1 MNNYPAGR
9 TRDSG
14 SGLRLRPAQLRAF
27 RLAALVALTA
37 VAGAALLLTVV
48 WGKEG
53 FGREDLPLCAA
64 GLVVLAGAAAGWW
77 LLCRRLFPPAPGALL
92 GVGLGLLALPA
103 LLYSAFGIRTA
114 VNSVRGTWLAHRAT
128 IANYREAAIIWP
140 GFHHPV
146 GLALDLDLVVPARL
160 EGNLLAP
167 RLALGGPEGFTARDY
182 FSTLF
187 YRLEGQVLTQP
198 VFQAIDPV
206 AERSRLASGGP
217 VHLAYRLYPG
227 YVRRLE
233 PGTQVCVDTA
243 AVSRAGPSHNASPG
257 SELAASWFFAG
268 AGAVTI
274 DLSKSLT
281 ARLRSQSRWAHDPAA
296 WDSLLRRLTP
306 TALAAAG
313 FAVCGAGVTVWSG
326 EQCWCRDVS

>member
-1 MNNYPAGR
+1 MNNYLADP

-27 RLAALVALTA
+27 RLAALAVLIA

-53 FGREDLPLCAA
+53 FGREELPLCAA
-64 GLVVLAGAAAGWW
+64 GFLVLAGAAAGWW
-77 LLCRRLFPPAPGALL
+77 LLCRRLFPPASGALV
-92 GVGLGLLALPA
+92 GVGLGLLAVPA
-103 LLYSAFGIRTA
+103 LLYAAFGIRTG
-114 VNSVRGTWLAHRAT
+114 VNTLRGAWLAHRAT
-128 IANYREAAIIWP
+128 IGSYREAAILWP
-140 GFHHPV
+140 GFDHPV
-146 GLALDLDLVVPARL
+146 GLALELDLVVPARL

-187 YRLEGQVLTQP
+187 YRLEGRVLTQP

-233 PGTQVCVDTA
+233 PGTRVCVDTA
-243 AVSRAGPSHNASPG
+243 AVSRAGSSQDASLG

-268 AGAVTI
+268 AGALTI
-274 DLSKSLT
+274 DLSQSLT
-281 ARLRSQSRWAHDPAA
+281 AKLRAQSRWAHDPSA
-296 WDSLLRRLTP
+296 WDALLQGLTP
-306 TALAAAG
+306 PALTAAG
-313 FAVCGAGVTVWSG
+313 FAVCGAAVPVWLG
-326 EQCWCRDVS
+326 ERCWCRDAS

>member
-1 MNNYPAGR
+1 MNNYPADR

-27 RLAALVALTA
+27 RLAALAGLIA

-64 GLVVLAGAAAGWW
+64 GFVVLAGAAAGWW
-77 LLCRRLFPPAPGALL
+77 LLCRRLVPPASGALL
-92 GVGLGLLALPA
+92 GAGIGLLAVPA
-103 LLYSAFGIRTA
+103 LLYATFGLRTA
-114 VNSVRGTWLAHRAT
+114 VNSVRGAWLARRAT
-128 IANYREAAIIWP
+128 VGNYREAAIIWP
-140 GFHHPV
+140 GFKHPV
-146 GLALDLDLVVPARL
+146 GLALDLDLVIPARL

-206 AERSRLASGGP
+206 AERARLARGGP

-233 PGTQVCVDTA
+233 PGTQVCLDTG
-243 AVSRAGPSHNASPG
+243 AVGRARPAQNAPSG
-257 SELAASWFFAG
+257 GELAASWFFAG
-268 AGAVTI
+268 RGALTV
-274 DLSKSLT
+274 DLSGSLT
-281 ARLRSQSRWAHDPAA
+281 ATLRERSRWASDPAA
-296 WDSLLRRLTP
+296 WDSLLQQLTP
-306 TALAAAG
+306 PALAAAG
-313 FAVCGAGVTVWSG
+313 FSLCGSAVSVWSG
-326 EQCWCRDVS
+326 EQCWCRAAW